1 MTSIHIQLDVFPQF
15 SSHNRWSSKIILVSS
30 KVRPFHQPLHTV
42 TGTSAAFPEGD
53 GGGSLCLRAPSAIR
67 TVWDAAGGLY
77 SLNKWSLDIDD
88 FKPRA
93 TPELIALLQNI
104 SDNLNFTQYETVTF
118 EEFCTVMFT
127 HSAGILYAD
136 SVVNS
141 GLDLNATSSG
151 VYPCPS
157 DSYMSMT
164 GVISQECI
172 AIGGSRL
179 AVILKHFVAHEYLAS
194 STNLLNA

>member
-1 MTSIHIQLDVFPQF
+1 MRYS
-15 SSHNRWSSKIILVSS
+15 
-30 KVRPFHQPLHTV
+30 VRPFHQPLHTV

-104 SDNLNFTQYETVTF
+104 SDNLNFT
-118 EEFCTVMFT
+118 
-127 HSAGILYAD
+127 H
-136 SVVNS
+136 